1 MDEFTRRYLQAG
13 QTSVANFLIDHFQEV
28 GMTTDQLLVYLQLK
42 RWLDR
47 GDYLPESDVLAQN
60 LGWDTKRVFEVLH
73 EMIAQKLMTIN
84 TVTNDQGQK
93 VDRYDFQL
101 LAEKLSHVP
110 DAEAT
115 QPTPAATTDST
126 APTSATAAQPAVNPD
141 SQRATVFNQ
150 IETEFGQMLSPIQ
163 MDTVSQWLDVD
174 YYKPELIQLA
184 LREAV
189 LNQVYNLKYMDRIL
203 LNWEKKHLTTAA
215 QVQREQERQHPRRKT
230 GGDGGAGDATI
241 PDVPIFKLTDD

>member
-1 MDEFTRRYLQAG
+1 MDEFTRRYMQAG

-47 GDYLPESDVLAQN
+47 GDYLPESDVLARN

-84 TVTNDQGQK
+84 TVTNDQGRK

-101 LAEKLSHVP
+101 LDEKLSQVP
-110 DAEAT
+110 D
-115 QPTPAATTDST
+115 QSSPTVTPTSAATT
-126 APTSATAAQPAVNPD
+126 SADQQPAAPAA
-141 SQRATVFNQ
+141 SSRATVFNQ
-150 IETEFGQMLSPIQ
+150 IETEFGRTLSPIE
-163 MDTVSQWLDVD
+163 METVSQWLDED
-174 YYKPELIQLA
+174 HYRPELVQLA

-189 LNQVYNLKYMDRIL
+189 LNQAYSLKYMDRIL
-203 LNWEKKHLTTAA
+203 LNWEKKHLTSAA
-215 QVQREQERQHPRRKT
+215 QVQREREKQAPRRNTKT
-230 GGDGGAGDATI
+230 NEPNQPSQPHFDFKI
-241 PDVPIFKLTDD
+241 YKLTDD